1 MSLVA
6 SWTDT
11 GNSCVTHMP
20 TKRIK
25 YISVSTH
32 TACVCIYLPLNAFVR
47 HVLLSVFYVLC
58 AHERTL
64 MQ

>member
-6 SWTDT
+6 SWTET
-11 GNSCVTHMP
+11 GNSCVSHMP
-20 TKRIK
+20 AKRIK

-32 TACVCIYLPLNAFVR
+32 TVLVYLCAFECVR
-47 HVLLSVFYVLC
+47 HVLLSVFYALC